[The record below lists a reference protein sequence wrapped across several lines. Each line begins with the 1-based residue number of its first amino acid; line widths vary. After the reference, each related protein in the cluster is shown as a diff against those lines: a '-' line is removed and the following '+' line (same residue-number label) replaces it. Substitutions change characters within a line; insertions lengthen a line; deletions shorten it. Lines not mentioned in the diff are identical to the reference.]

1 MIGARREAAKRWAPV
16 AAAVAFAVALAA
28 CGGSEGEPEAAPGS
42 STEQPTLAAPE
53 PTVTAVPT
61 ALPTAVPTARPAPV
75 SFAES
80 IQPIVDST
88 CARCHTGDGPGTP
101 TVRFDTAQH
110 VADAAFDIATNVELL
125 VMPPWPASDLSV
137 SFVDDWSLSDE
148 EIAAVVAWVEA
159 GAPLDVE
166 PDTAMGPAPGVQ
178 LTDHDVELAPEVGY
192 DGSLD
197 QPDEYRCL
205 VYDPALGEDGFIE
218 AFEFVPDQ
226 TEVVHHA
233 IGYLIPGSQRDRV
246 AALEAEDDQPGWS
259 CFGGSR
265 LGNDE
270 IFLGWAPGQLPSRF
284 GTGTGLRVGG
294 GDFIV
299 VQIHYHFDVEA
310 PADRSALRL
319 KWAEGDDVDEVLVAE
334 YVAPAEIPCASD
346 ESGPLCDRDAAM
358 ERALARY
365 GPDGVQADWI
375 LGVCGQRVEDF
386 AAMTDGVAEG
396 RCDLPV
402 RDFGRIV
409 SVLGHEHELGR
420 TFRMTLNPDTPEERI
435 LLDIPQWDFD
445 WQYNYIP
452 AEEIVLEPGDWVRI
466 ECSWDRS
473 LRDPELEP
481 AYVFWADGTDDEM
494 CFSTIVTRPV

>member
-1 MIGARREAAKRWAPV
+1 MIGERRPAATRLARLAG
-16 AAAVAFAVALAA
+16 AVALTLVLAA
-28 CGGSEGEPEAAPGS
+28 CAGGESEP
-42 STEQPTLAAPE
+42 Q
-53 PTVTAVPT
+53 AVPT
-61 ALPTAVPTARPAPV
+61 TGPTVAGAEPTATPAPTPTPAPEV

-80 IQPIVDST
+80 IQPIVAGT
-88 CARCHTGDGPGTP
+88 CARCHTGAGPGTP

-110 VADAAFDIATNVELL
+110 VADAALDIATNVSLG

-137 SFVDDWSLSDE
+137 AFVDDWSLTEE
-148 EIAAVVAWVEA
+148 EIAAVAAWVEA
-159 GAPLDVE
+159 GAPLDIE
-166 PDTAMGPAPGVQ
+166 PDTEMAPPTGVR
-178 LTDHDVELAPEVGY
+178 LTDHDVDLAPEVGY
-192 DGSLD
+192 DGSLG

-205 VYDPALGEDGFIE
+205 VYDPALDEDAFIE

-233 IGYLIPGSQRDRV
+233 IGYLIPGSRRSGI

-284 GTGTGLRVGG
+284 GSGNGLRMGA

-319 KWAEGDDVDEVLVAE
+319 KWAEGGDVDEIEVTE
-334 YVAPAEIPCASD
+334 YVAPAEIPCTTD
-346 ESGPLCDRDAAM
+346 ESGPLCDRAAAM
-358 ERALARY
+358 DRALARY
-365 GPDGVQADWI
+365 GPEGVQADWI
-375 LGVCGQRVEDF
+375 LGVCGYEPEDF
-386 AAMTDGVAEG
+386 AHMTDGIAEG
-396 RCDLPV
+396 RCDAPV
-402 RDFGRIV
+402 RGFGRIV
-409 SVLGHEHELGR
+409 SVLGHEHELGK
-420 TFRMTLNPDTPEERI
+420 TFRMTLNPDTPDERI
-435 LLDIPQWDFD
+435 LLDIPEWDFD

-452 AEEIVLEPGDWVRI
+452 ADEIVLEPGDWVRI

-473 LRDPELEP
+473 RRDPELEP